1 MRKSTLLPL
10 ALLGALVAAGQGVG
24 VSEAHAAGKETIKKA
39 PMSDDPLDLY
49 TQGAVMVATGKID
62 AAEKLAKAALQAHG
76 HAHGFH
82 LILGDVHSRRQR
94 YADAFYEWYWEFL
107 RAGPGSN
114 TGDLAVKRIGNLL
127 ADKRGPEVDEVQLV
141 LDAVQQTV
149 ADPKGALEKL
159 ERIQRDRGSRFAL
172 RELMAEALQRKGDSA
187 KAIELY
193 RELVR
198 EDPYFVPGYVALS
211 VMLQSSGRTAEA
223 NEMLLQARSI
233 DPESWRLKDL

>member
-24 VSEAHAAGKETIKKA
+24 VSEAKETIKKA

-49 TQGAVMVATGKID
+49 TQGAVMVATGKLD

-127 ADKRGPEVDEVQLV
+127 ADKRGTDVDEVQLV

-159 ERIQRDRGSRFAL
+159 ERVQRDRGSRFAL

-187 KAIELY
+187 KAVALY

-198 EDPYFVPGYVALS
+198 DDPYFVPGYVALS
-211 VMLQSSGRTAEA
+211 VLLQSMGQTAEA
-223 NEMLLQARSI
+223 NEMLLKARSI